1 MPIVTTMIATR
12 HCGPTTTGLRSAIL
26 VILDSVLATTVFS
39 GALGTD
45 RPIAEPLAT
54 VRAERPTSRVFE
66 TTTTSSWLGP
76 DNTST
81 RRSEIR

>member
-1 MPIVTTMIATR
+1 V
-12 HCGPTTTGLRSAIL
+12 GLHSAIL
-26 VILDSVLATTVFS
+26 VILVSVLATTVFS
-39 GALGTD
+39 AALGTD

-54 VRAERPTSRVFE
+54 VRTDRPTSRATE